1 MLLPIAIRELRVSA
15 RNKATHRLRLYFA
28 VGAVA
33 VGGGIGLLFSM
44 GGGLAGSQ
52 AGILIF
58 GALKWIAFVFACAAG
73 VRHFL
78 LFRHSSC
85 HAYDERLPLAF
96 ARRDPID
103 MDRREFGPH
112 CLGPPPGAGCLF
124 QVVES
129 GCGLKMNET

>member
-1 MLLPIAIRELRVSA
+1 MS
-15 RNKATHRLRLYFA
+15 
-28 VGAVA
+28 
-33 VGGGIGLLFSM
+33 GGIP
-44 GGGLAGSQ
+44 GSQ

-73 VRHFL
+73 VQHFL
-78 LFRHSSC
+78 LFRNSSC
-85 HAYDERLPLAF
+85 HAHDESLWQRLRLAL
-96 ARRDPID
+96 ARRNPID

-112 CLGPPPGAGCLF
+112 CLRPPPGAGCLF